1 MKKTYIS
8 KTGAKITFPVRLITG
23 KVEFVSL
30 NGVKGDFT
38 TDKVTLQNAIESSR
52 KFKQGEV
59 QLLYGK
65 PNEVA
70 TVEDAPKEE
79 VEVHPKE
86 EKVIEQKPEPPVVID
101 PPKDEDEKPQEV
113 KSNVYPG
120 VKDVQTAASILKKNY
135 SVSHQS
141 VRLPAQILK
150 KAKELN
156 VSFPDLVQE

>member
-30 NGVKGDFT
+30 NGVRGDFT

-79 VEVHPKE
+79 
-86 EKVIEQKPEPPVVID
+86 KVIEQKPEPPVVID

-120 VKDVQTAASILKKNY
+120 VTDVQTAASILKKNY

-141 VRLPAQILK
+141 VRLPVQILK